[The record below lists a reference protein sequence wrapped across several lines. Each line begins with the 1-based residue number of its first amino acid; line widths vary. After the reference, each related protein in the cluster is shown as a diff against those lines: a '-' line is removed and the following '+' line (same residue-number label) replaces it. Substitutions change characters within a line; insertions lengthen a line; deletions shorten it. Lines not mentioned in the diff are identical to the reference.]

1 MSQRLIDGR
10 DVFIGGGETV
20 LECESIEEHQA
31 SNTEGGGAV
40 FLLVGTGDDVGDAT
54 RYPSVFGNLIR
65 RLFQRV
71 PNRTCGSGYSVHAFQ
86 FQWKSAQLVGKL
98 CDGPAPYAWLWRRHP
113 ARPMQP
119 PSEVRSG
126 LKTSVRV
133 LLMSKAVGIKNAN
146 HSKCFGKV
154 FQALFE
160 LTIQE
165 IGRAIPFAFQDHQ
178 IPTSQ
183 LDADIGSASPAA
195 TLCPG
200 RYAVV
205 AEGLGEKDINAFLT
219 DGFRIVLS
227 CRHCRDCRSQWV
239 AAQVP

>member
-1 MSQRLIDGR
+1 MRGS
-10 DVFIGGGETV
+10 
-20 LECESIEEHQA
+20 
-31 SNTEGGGAV
+31 
-40 FLLVGTGDDVGDAT
+40 DAAT
-54 RYPSVFGNLIR
+54 
-65 RLFQRV
+65 
-71 PNRTCGSGYSVHAFQ
+71 
-86 FQWKSAQLVGKL
+86 
-98 CDGPAPYAWLWRRHP
+98 P

-133 LLMSKAVGIKNAN
+133 LFMSKAVRIENAN

-165 IGRAIPFAFQDHQ
+165 IGRAVPFAFQDHQ
-178 IPTSQ
+178 IPASQ
-183 LDADIGSASPAA
+183 LDANIGGALPTAA
-195 TLCPG
+195 LCPG

-205 AEGLGEKDINAFLT
+205 AEGLGEKDINTFLA

-227 CRHCRDCRSQWV
+227 RSHW
-239 AAQVP
+239 